1 MWEKLSQVSIVL
13 EIIASLKTLLASLKW
28 IIPILSRR
36 KAVFWF
42 EKLRKNP
49 SEEERKKAIEA
60 LVKICKKSVSRE
72 QQAII
77 RKYIET
83 LNPREDSGLRE
94 AVAIAMGIIGK
105 HSVIPLIDE
114 YENNSSADKE
124 FIEIAF
130 REMKGNKDAKEELLR
145 LLNDRNDWQ
154 HRHGAIIALGEINE
168 ISVLDDLIR
177 IVNIDAQ
184 PEVKAEA
191 IRVIGEFRDVQAI
204 PCLLERIKDENEVFQ
219 MKINAVE
226 ALETIGDSRNE
237 VVAILTEEAEKES
250 TTHNVR
256 LRAIKALGEMKAYS
270 ASSSLINL
278 LNNESIDIQKASIKS
293 LCQICNFDALIGP
306 LRDKALNHNNFEIR
320 EACIDAFKEKEKNLS
335 EVREILEE
343 VMIKDP
349 QKLIRDLAF
358 DVLSYIK
365 DIKKKKMG

>member
-36 KAVFWF
+36 KVSYWF

-124 FIEIAF
+124 FIEIVF

-154 HRHGAIIALGEINE
+154 HRHGAVVALGEIKDS
-168 ISVLDDLIR
+168 SVLDNLIQ
-177 IVNIDAQ
+177 VTTDTQ
-184 PEVKAEA
+184 PQVRSEA
-191 IRVIGEFRDVQAI
+191 ARVLGEFGNVRAVD
-204 PCLLERIKDENEVFQ
+204 CLVERIKDENELPLV
-219 MKINAVE
+219 KISAVK
-226 ALETIGDSRNE
+226 ALEAIGDSRSK
-237 VVAILTEEAEKES
+237 VVAVLIQEADEKKN
-250 TTHNVR
+250 TVHNVR
-256 LRAIKALGEMKAYS
+256 LSIIKALGEMKAYS

-293 LCQICNFDALIGP
+293 LCQICNRNALVNHLKDI
-306 LRDKALNHNNFEIR
+306 ALNHGNYEIR
-320 EACIDAFKEKEKNLS
+320 KACIESFEEKKMHLD

-343 VMIKDP
+343 VISKEKDKSIKN
-349 QKLIRDLAF
+349 LALK
-358 DVLSYIK
+358 VIGK
-365 DIKKKKMG
+365 I